1 MSDCV
6 YTIQSLADRWQVHYT
21 TVYRMIQSG
30 KLKTFKIGDQVRI
43 TAKEV
48 IRHWE
53 RDAVRHSGALHQGT
67 HLRILSANAK

>member
-30 KLKTFKIGDQVRI
+30 KLKTFKIGDQIRISSDEVRRF
-43 TAKEV
+43 ENN
-48 IRHWE
+48 E
-53 RDAVRHSGALHQGT
+53 
-67 HLRILSANAK
+67 

>member
-1 MSDCV
+1 MNDCV

-43 TAKEV
+43 TAEEV
-48 IRHWE
+48 RRFE
-53 RDAVRHSGALHQGT
+53 
-67 HLRILSANAK
+67 NNE